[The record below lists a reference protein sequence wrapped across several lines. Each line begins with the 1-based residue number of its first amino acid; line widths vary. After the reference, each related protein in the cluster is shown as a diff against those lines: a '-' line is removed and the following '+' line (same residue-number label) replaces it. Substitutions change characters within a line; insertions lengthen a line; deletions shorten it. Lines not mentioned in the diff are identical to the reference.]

1 MTVRST
7 QLGIAN
13 PVTTSGNNIYTVPSN
28 TRTIVKSI
36 YIENLHSA
44 AQRIVISVK
53 SGSTNLVQLV
63 VTPGAVNS
71 ATETSFLNV
80 WLVMNAGQVLNILPV
95 LGNCEVVVSGA
106 ELPL

>member
-1 MTVRST
+1 MTVRSK

-13 PVTTSGNNIYTVPSN
+13 PVTTSGNNIYTVPASH
-28 TRTIVKSI
+28 RAIVKSI

-44 AQRIVISVK
+44 AQRVVMSVK

-80 WLVMNAGQVLNILPV
+80 WLVMEAGQVLNILPL
-95 LGNCEVVVSGA
+95 LGNVECVVSGA
-106 ELPL
+106 ELAL

>member
-1 MTVRST
+1 VTVRSK

-13 PVTTSGNNIYTVPSN
+13 PVTTSGNNIYTVPADH
-28 TRTIVKSI
+28 RAIVKSI
-36 YIENLHSA
+36 YIENLHTA
-44 AQRIVISVK
+44 AQRVVMSVK

-80 WLVMNAGQVLNILPV
+80 WLVMEAGQVLNILPL
-95 LGNCEVVVSGA
+95 LGNVECVVSGA
-106 ELPL
+106 ELAL

>member
-1 MTVRST
+1 MTVRSK

-13 PVTTSGNNIYTVPSN
+13 PITTSGNNIYTVPAS
-28 TRTIVKSI
+28 TRAIVKSI

-44 AQRIVISVK
+44 AQRVVMSVK
-53 SGSTNLVQLV
+53 SGATNLVQLV

-71 ATETSFLNV
+71 ATETNFLNV
-80 WLVMNAGQVLNILPV
+80 WLVMEAGQVLNILPL
-95 LGNCEVVVSGA
+95 LGNVEAVVSGA

>member
-1 MTVRST
+1 MTVRSK

-13 PVTTSGNNIYTVPSN
+13 PVTTSGNNIYTVPSS

-44 AQRIVISVK
+44 AQRVVLSVK

-80 WLVMNAGQVLNILPV
+80 WLVMEAGQVLNVLPL
-95 LGNCEVVVSGA
+95 LGNVEVVVSGA

>member
-1 MTVRST
+1 VTVRSK

-13 PVTTSGNNIYTVPSN
+13 PITTSGNNIYTCPSN

-36 YIENLHSA
+36 YLENLHSA
-44 AQRIVISVK
+44 AQRVVVALT
-53 SGSTNLVQLV
+53 SGATTLVQLV

-71 ATETSFLNV
+71 ATETAFLNV
-80 WLVMNAGQVLNILPV
+80 WLVMEAGQVLNIKPL
-95 LGNCEVVVSGA
+95 LGNIECVVSGA